1 VNAVVNPATSPRR
14 FGEWRTEL
22 FDDVSVQFHAAA
34 DALQIEDDVR
44 ERLLEPRRALV
55 VNFPVRRD
63 SGVVEN
69 FTGYRVQHNLTMGPS
84 KGGIRYAPHVTLG
97 ECSALA
103 MLMTWK
109 CALMHLPFGGAK
121 GGVRCDPRRMSEAE
135 IERLTRRYAAELIL
149 LIGAERDIPAPDM
162 GTGER
167 EMAWLLDTYSQQV
180 GYSVPA
186 VVTGKPPVLGG
197 IELRHDATG
206 LGVVDVAEAV
216 LDRERVTIGG
226 SKFVVQGFGNVGQVV
241 ARELHAR
248 GGIVVGVGDLTG
260 SLVNESGID
269 VPRLIDWHT
278 ANRGLAGF
286 GGATEIEPSE
296 LLELSCD
303 VLIPAAVEHQ
313 IAETNAGRLQCR
325 FVIEGANGP
334 TAPGADAMLEAR
346 GITVIPDI
354 LANAGGVTVSYF
366 EWVQGMQRLTWDE
379 SDLRSRLRRFMR
391 DAVDRV
397 ATAVDERHLSWR
409 TAALTVALD
418 RVARGAKDL
427 AIYP

>member
-1 VNAVVNPATSPRR
+1 MSAVTDSAPARG
-14 FGEWRTEL
+14 FGEWRTDL
-22 FDDVSVQFHAAA
+22 FDDVSAQFYAAA
-34 DALQIEDDVR
+34 DVLELDDDVR
-44 ERLLEPRRALV
+44 VRLLEPRRALV
-55 VNFPVRRD
+55 VNFPLRRD
-63 SGVVEN
+63 NGVVEN

-121 GGVRCDPRRMSEAE
+121 GGVRCDPASMSVDEL
-135 IERLTRRYAAELIL
+135 ERLTRRYAAELIL

-197 IELRHDATG
+197 TEVRHDATG
-206 LGVVDVAEAV
+206 LGVVDVTDAV
-216 LDRERVTIGG
+216 LGREG
-226 SKFVVQGFGNVGQVV
+226 SKIAGSRFVIQGFGNVGQVV
-241 ARELHAR
+241 ARDLHAR
-248 GGIVVGVGDLTG
+248 GGIVVGIGDLTG
-260 SLVNESGID
+260 SLVNEAGID
-269 VPRLIDWHT
+269 VPRLLSWH
-278 ANRGLAGF
+278 AGNGALASF
-286 GGATEIEPSE
+286 RGATEIESSE

-303 VLIPAAVEHQ
+303 VLIPAAVERQ
-313 IAETNAGRLQCR
+313 ITEANAGRLDCR
-325 FVIEGANGP
+325 FVVEGANGP
-334 TAPGADAMLEAR
+334 TAPGADEVLEAR
-346 GITVIPDI
+346 GVVVIPDI
-354 LANAGGVTVSYF
+354 LANAGGVTISYF
-366 EWVQGMQRLTWDE
+366 EWVQGMQRLLWDD
-379 SDLRSRLRRFMR
+379 SDLRTRLRQFMHQG
-391 DAVDRV
+391 VDRV
-397 ATAVDERHLSWR
+397 ASAVQERDLPWR
-409 TAALTVALD
+409 TAALTVALE

>member
-1 VNAVVNPATSPRR
+1 MCAVVDSVPSRR

-22 FDDVSVQFHAAA
+22 FDDVSAQFHAAA
-34 DALQIEDDVR
+34 DVLQIEGDVR

-55 VNFPVRRD
+55 VNFPLRRD
-63 SGVVEN
+63 DGLVEN

-103 MLMTWK
+103 MLMSWK

-121 GGVRCDPRRMSEAE
+121 GGVRCDPRALSESE
-135 IERLTRRYAAELIL
+135 IERLTRRYAAELIPL
-149 LIGAERDIPAPDM
+149 LGAERDIPAPDM

-197 IELRHDATG
+197 TELRHDATG
-206 LGVVDVAEAV
+206 LGVVDVTEAV
-216 LDRERVTIGG
+216 LDREG
-226 SKFVVQGFGNVGQVV
+226 SKIEGSRFVIQGFGNVGQVV
-241 ARELHAR
+241 ARDLHSR
-248 GGIVVGVGDLTG
+248 GGIVLGIGDLTG
-260 SLVNESGID
+260 SLVNENGID

-278 ANRGLAGF
+278 ANGELSGF
-286 GGATEIEPSE
+286 RHATALEMSE

-303 VLIPAAVEHQ
+303 VLIPAAVERQ
-313 IAETNAGRLQCR
+313 ITEANAGRLDCR

-334 TAPGADAMLEAR
+334 TDPAADAILEAR
-346 GITVIPDI
+346 GIVVIPDI

-366 EWVQGMQRLTWDE
+366 EWVQGMQRLIWDE
-379 SDLRSRLRRFMR
+379 TDLRRRLLTFMQ
-391 DAVDRV
+391 DGVDRV
-397 ATAVDERHLSWR
+397 ATAVEQRQLPWR
-409 TAALTVALD
+409 TAALTVALE